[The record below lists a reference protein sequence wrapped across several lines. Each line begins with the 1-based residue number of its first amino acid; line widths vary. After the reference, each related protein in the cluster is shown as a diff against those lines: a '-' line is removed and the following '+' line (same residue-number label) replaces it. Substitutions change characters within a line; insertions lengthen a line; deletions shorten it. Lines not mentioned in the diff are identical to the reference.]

1 MATIT
6 VIRHR
11 QPSVQESLSP
21 QQLREWAIWW
31 GSPGGGASRAR
42 RRKPLSPQQ
51 RREWAVR
58 WGATTG
64 GTCESTPAGS
74 AATSAGAEPEE
85 ALHTFTLDSGTSRC
99 FFRDSTIVRPL
110 TTPVLVTLADRSGG
124 PVVVCGTTVLP
135 CPTAPSGLL
144 TGLHLPSFAKNLMAT
159 SVLQDQWVTVTQPG
173 GELVAICTDSCTGEH
188 LATFTRRPGSGLYT
202 LTTDSALVA
211 ESGQVAA
218 SVEVAASCSCRLLTH
233 QTLLWHH
240 RLGHPSLP
248 RLRGMHFHLLVL
260 GLPNSLL
267 PLSRSLALPY
277 LPCVEGRQRATPH
290 SSFPP
295 TSAPLQTLHMDVWGP
310 AHVTGQGGERYFL
323 LVVDDYTR
331 YTTVSPLRIKAD
343 VRNDLPVLR
352 LHSDRGGEFFSRLLE
367 DFCGAEGIVQSYM
380 LPASPQQNGISER
393 RISLWMGEVGD
404 ASAFW
409 VWGSLSLVHDLP
421 AGKLSPRTLRCVF
434 LGFPTDAP
442 PWQFYHP
449 CSRRVLSSCDVT
461 FDESVCFY
469 RLHPHRSSP
478 VPLPPLSLVDDPPPV
493 APLPPPSPAPAGVS
507 QVDSP
512 LLVEPLE
519 VSSDTSG
526 PAEGGDQ
533 TATDTV
539 APRCST
545 RLAVPP
551 GFPPR
556 PSSPPLWPI
565 AVDSGAFRGGD
576 IGGADSGGAGSGGAA
591 SPTGAGG
598 AGGAEAGG
606 SAGGGAG
613 GAGAGGAGVCR
624 PGGGVGRARAAGS
637 GGAGLGGASAG
648 VPGVGRTGG
657 TGTGGTGARQ
667 QQQQQQQSSRDVLS
681 PQQLREWYTQRPRG
695 GAFGPCTYVLRTGD
709 RAGEQCGGT
718 HSAHR
723 CFRRLTDA
731 WRQQFPEAVETPR
744 WGELSRAGV
753 AIFDLDFDAILAHFL
768 TLLLCFALLD
778 WSYLLLVLTS
788 FSFNHPRSLPFTG
801 ATGGTGGAGPV
812 GASAF
817 VPRVGGTGG
826 ADAGGATGGTGV
838 GGASR
843 QKSLLPQQLR
853 AWAVCWGSSGGE
865 VGGAGSGGAVLTG
878 TCGSGGV
885 TTQPQQSALHHLLSL
900 PPAAIEFPTAGTT
913 PPLLFPPTDQSQP
926 QLLPGSPLPAPA
938 PHMEVTEFCSER
950 REPETRASTP
960 IHGRRTIR
968 PRAPA
973 APGTH
978 RMALC
983 PSSVPQRVVLPSPL
997 ASSLPHVPDPES
1009 DLVRTASPT
1018 VTRLLA
1024 TVVTDPS
1031 FESAA
1036 VFSLF
1041 VELVDFA
1048 ALCRLDYAASLVFDS
1063 SCPSSVRSEL
1073 ALGCDVLE
1081 DRQFELEVKRPPGSP
1096 PAFKARYVAR
1106 GFSQIQHDYELHSL
1120 DFSAAFLQGSLH
1132 EAIWLRCPRGFTGS
1146 FLEGTQWSLRRPV
1159 YGLRQA
1165 PREWYDTLRTTH
1177 AALGFAP
1184 SIADPSLFLRTDT
1197 SLPPFYV
1204 LVSFSASTSH
1214 GPRHSPLLCLPATCS
1229 QLHLRTS
1236 PTLGMGLVLGG
1247 RVQLFSLVTQTLLG
1261 CEAEIYAGAMAAQEL
1276 RWLTYLLTDLGE
1288 QPRSPPV
1295 TVIARI

>member
-64 GTCESTPAGS
+64 
-74 AATSAGAEPEE
+74 GAEPEE

-323 LVVDDYTR
+323 LIRAVR
-331 YTTVSPLRIKAD
+331 LQLRAQF
-343 VRNDLPVLR
+343 REDLPVLR

-393 RISLWMGEVGD
+393 RISLVISRTSMIHAAAPHFLWPFAWMGEVGD

-478 VPLPPLSLVDDPPPV
+478 VPLPPLSLVADPPPV
-493 APLPPPSPAPAGVS
+493 APLPPPGPAPAGVS

-657 TGTGGTGARQ
+657 TGTGGT
-667 QQQQQQQSSRDVLS
+667 D
-681 PQQLREWYTQRPRG
+681 
-695 GAFGPCTYVLRTGD
+695 
-709 RAGEQCGGT
+709 
-718 HSAHR
+718 
-723 CFRRLTDA
+723 
-731 WRQQFPEAVETPR
+731 
-744 WGELSRAGV
+744 
-753 AIFDLDFDAILAHFL
+753 
-768 TLLLCFALLD
+768 
-778 WSYLLLVLTS
+778 LLLVLTS

-1081 DRQFELEVKRPPGSP
+1081 DRQFELE
-1096 PAFKARYVAR
+1096 
-1106 GFSQIQHDYELHSL
+1106 
-1120 DFSAAFLQGSLH
+1120 
-1132 EAIWLRCPRGFTGS
+1132 
-1146 FLEGTQWSLRRPV
+1146 
-1159 YGLRQA
+1159 
-1165 PREWYDTLRTTH
+1165 
-1177 AALGFAP
+1177 
-1184 SIADPSLFLRTDT
+1184 
-1197 SLPPFYV
+1197 
-1204 LVSFSASTSH
+1204 
-1214 GPRHSPLLCLPATCS
+1214 
-1229 QLHLRTS
+1229 
-1236 PTLGMGLVLGG
+1236 
-1247 RVQLFSLVTQTLLG
+1247 
-1261 CEAEIYAGAMAAQEL
+1261 
-1276 RWLTYLLTDLGE
+1276 
-1288 QPRSPPV
+1288 
-1295 TVIARI
+1295 